1 MAQINLYAL
10 SYPSSIPY
18 SIINVNPTKSSIHGL
33 RLKNLTLFYVGGGH
47 ICPPTTY
54 RQFSPDVLIRGGS
67 KYIKNLSFVI
77 AEHLKLVMGQKNFP
91 TPRGSPSKSGG

>member
-1 MAQINLYAL
+1 
-10 SYPSSIPY
+10 
-18 SIINVNPTKSSIHGL
+18 
-33 RLKNLTLFYVGGGH
+33 
-47 ICPPTTY
+47 